1 MNSDLFL
8 AALGFVWLVLNFLW
22 EHREAIA
29 VLIALSLLTGILDDT
44 SNIATAI
51 ADEGKALRNELDNV
65 ISRLRSVLSHGI
77 GDLKDSSDRLHADL
91 LRLEEEIKALRS
103 QSNDDLARIRKSLAR
118 LQVEIESWRADAWRS
133 ERKENG
139 PNNSDKE

>member
-91 LRLEEEIKALRS
+91 LHLEEEIKSLRS
-103 QSNDDLARIRKSLAR
+103 QSSDDLARIRKSLTR

-133 ERKENG
+133 ERKEN
-139 PNNSDKE
+139 DTE